1 MGFDTEWRPTM
12 CRAGTDERF
21 VLVKE
26 VKVQN
31 SPISL
36 AAT

>member
-21 VLVKE
+21 VTAGFILE
-26 VKVQN
+26 CG
-31 SPISL
+31 I
-36 AAT
+36 AG